1 MSERLGWMPNMYA
14 VMGQS
19 ESGLTKYLALENGKS
34 SLRKRESEAVKL
46 VVSKVNESQY
56 CLAAHT
62 YIAKMNGFAVE
73 QIEEIKQ
80 GSASFDSQLDA
91 LVKLA
96 KDVTVKRGKPNQTLL
111 KNFFEAGFDKE
122 HLIDTLIVIGDTT
135 ISNLVNCV
143 AQTPI
148 DEQWKI

>member
-1 MSERLGWMPNMYA
+1 
-14 VMGQS
+14 
-19 ESGLTKYLALENGKS
+19 
-34 SLRKRESEAVKL
+34 
-46 VVSKVNESQY
+46 
-56 CLAAHT
+56 
-62 YIAKMNGFAVE
+62 MNGFAVE

-80 GSASFDSQLDA
+80 GSASFDTQLDA

-148 DEQWKI
+148 DDQWLLSLTDTHASGRNISSKSNQTGWILEFRRETLDICVIFWTLDTRCWMLYLSIKRFIINNL